1 MEREKMNM
9 IVETVTEG
17 EKIAEVVQKAA
28 YSEED
33 KLRWGNIIRDF
44 NNLYWQAHVQTW
56 GNTKWRGVRV
66 WKPATD
72 LWIYQELITEIKP
85 DLIIETGTAYGG
97 SALYMRDILDKEYPE
112 GKIISID
119 INHEALEEKAKVPG
133 IEFYLGGS
141 TEQET
146 YTHVKALIA
155 AYNCQRVMVIL
166 DSDHSEEHVSKE
178 LDLYAPLVTVGS
190 IIVIEDTNNHLGAQA
205 AAKNWGLR
213 QKGFKKNLMC
223 EKFMLTF
230 NRDGYWERES

>member
-1 MEREKMNM
+1 MEAEL
-9 IVETVTEG
+9 VG
-17 EKIAEVVQKAA
+17 EKIAEIVQKEK

-33 KLRWGNIIRDF
+33 RLRWHTLIKDF

-56 GNTKWRGVRV
+56 GNTGWRKVRV
-66 WKPATD
+66 WKAPTD

-97 SALYMRDILDKEYPE
+97 SALYMRDVLDKEYPE

-119 INHEALEEKAKVPG
+119 ISHEILEEKAKVPG
-133 IEFYLGGS
+133 IEYYLGSS
-141 TEQET
+141 TEAET
-146 YTHVKALIA
+146 VTHVKALIA

-166 DSDHSEEHVSKE
+166 DSDHAEEHVSKE

-190 IIVIEDTNNHLGAQA
+190 ILVIEDTNNHLGAQA
-205 AAKNWGLR
+205 AASKWGER

-230 NRDGYWERES
+230 NRDGYWEREA

>member
-1 MEREKMNM
+1 MKMSTEAM
-9 IVETVTEG
+9 VE
-17 EKIAEVVQKAA
+17 AMQKSV

-33 KLRWGNIIRDF
+33 KLIWGKIIRDF

-56 GNTKWRGVRV
+56 GNTKWRGVQV

-85 DLIIETGTAYGG
+85 DLIIETGTAFGG
-97 SALYMRDILDKEYPE
+97 SALYMRDILDREHPE

-119 INHEALEEKAKVPG
+119 INHEVLNEKAKVPG

-146 YTHVKALIA
+146 LTHVKALIA

-166 DSDHSEEHVSKE
+166 DSDHSEEHVTKE
-178 LDLYAPLVTVGS
+178 IDLYSPLVTVGS
-190 IIVIEDTNNHLGAQA
+190 ILVIEDTNNHLGAKGA
-205 AAKNWGLR
+205 ADSWALR
-213 QKGFKKNLMC
+213 QKGWEKNLMC

-230 NRDGYWERES
+230 NRDGYWERKA

>member
-1 MEREKMNM
+1 M
-9 IVETVTEG
+9 ILEEVMAG
-17 EKIAEVVQKAA
+17 EEIAKHVQKAA

-33 KLRWGNIIRDF
+33 KLIWGKVIKDF

-56 GNTKWRGVRV
+56 GNTKWRNVRV
-66 WKPATD
+66 WKAPTD
-72 LWIYQELITEIKP
+72 LWVYQELITEIKP

-119 INHEALEEKAKVPG
+119 ILHEILEEKAKVPG

-141 TEQET
+141 TEIET
-146 YTHVKALIA
+146 VTHVKALIA

-178 LDLYAPLVTVGS
+178 LDLYSPLVTVGS

-205 AAKNWGLR
+205 AGNSWALR

-230 NRDGYWERES
+230 CRDGFWERES

>member
-1 MEREKMNM
+1 MES
-9 IVETVTEG
+9 G
-17 EKIAEVVQKAA
+17 EALAEVIQRAA

-33 KLRWGNIIRDF
+33 KLRWGTIIRDF

-97 SALYMRDILDKEYPE
+97 SALYMRDVLDKEYPE

-119 INHEALEEKAKVPG
+119 ISHEGLEEKAKVPG

-141 TEQET
+141 TEEST
-146 YTHVKALIA
+146 IVYVKALIA
-155 AYNCQRVMVIL
+155 AHNCKRVMVIL
-166 DSDHSEEHVSKE
+166 DSDHAEEHVTKE
-178 LDLYAPLVTVGS
+178 IDIYTPLISIGS
-190 IIVIEDTNNHLGAQA
+190 ILVIEDTNNHLGALA
-205 AAKNWGLR
+205 AANSWALR

>member
-1 MEREKMNM
+1 MKGEEKM
-9 IVETVTEG
+9 VSG
-17 EKIAEVVQKAA
+17 EALAEVACASK

-56 GNTKWRGVRV
+56 GNTKWRGVQV

-85 DLIIETGTAYGG
+85 DLIIETGTAFGG

-112 GKIISID
+112 GKIITID
-119 INHEALEEKAKVPG
+119 ISHEILNEKAKVPG

-141 TEQET
+141 TEEST
-146 YTHVKALIA
+146 LVHVKALIA
-155 AYNCQRVMVIL
+155 AYDCKRVMVIL
-166 DSDHSEEHVSKE
+166 DSDHAEEHVSKE
-178 LDLYAPLVTVGS
+178 LDLYSPLVTVGS
-190 IIVIEDTNNHLGAQA
+190 IIVIEDTNNHLGAQGA
-205 AAKNWGLR
+205 ANSWSLR
-213 QKGFKKNLMC
+213 QRGFKKNLMC

-230 NRDGYWERES
+230 NRDGYWEREA

>member
-1 MEREKMNM
+1 ME
-9 IVETVTEG
+9 TALTGLAG
-17 EKIAEVVQKAA
+17 EKIAEQVRKSA

-33 KLRWGNIIRDF
+33 KLRWGTLIRDF

-56 GNTKWRGVRV
+56 GNTKWRKVQV

-72 LWIYQELITEIKP
+72 LWIYQELIAEIKP
-85 DLIIETGTAYGG
+85 DLIIETGTAFGG

-119 INHEALEEKAKVPG
+119 ISYEVLDEKAKVPG

-141 TEQET
+141 TEKET
-146 YTHVKALIA
+146 LTHVKAHIA
-155 AYNCQRVMVIL
+155 AYDCKRVMVIL
-166 DSDHSEEHVSKE
+166 DSDHSEAHVSKE
-178 LDLYAPLVTVGS
+178 LDLYSPLVTVGS
-190 IIVIEDTNNHLGAQA
+190 ILVIEDTNNHLGAQA
-205 AAKNWGLR
+205 AAHNWGLR

-230 NRDGYWERES
+230 NRDGYWEREA

>member
-1 MEREKMNM
+1 M
-9 IVETVTEG
+9 IVEQVMSG
-17 EKIAEVVQKAA
+17 EKIAEIVQRSK
-28 YSEED
+28 YSDED
-33 KLRWGNIIRDF
+33 KERWGNIIREF

-56 GNTKWRGVRV
+56 GNTSWRKVRV
-66 WKPATD
+66 WKAPTD
-72 LWIYQELITEIKP
+72 LWVYQELITEIKP

-97 SALYMRDILDKEYPE
+97 SALYMRDVLDKEYPE

-119 INHEALEEKAKVPG
+119 VSHEILEEKAKVPG
-133 IEFYLGGS
+133 IEFYLGSS
-141 TEQET
+141 TDPET
-146 YTHVKALIA
+146 LTHVKAHIA

-178 LDLYAPLVTVGS
+178 LDLYSPLVTVGS
-190 IIVIEDTNNHLGAQA
+190 IIIIEDTNNHLGAQA

-230 NRDGYWERES
+230 NRDGNWEKEA